1 MLYNGVLWY
10 LGGYQTPRSTTYS
23 NKITSFSLSTDFNL
37 TNPNWID
44 GGSIDSDV
52 RFQYS
57 PSAAIDSDNGVF
69 YIFGAYSQS
78 STVSLEPTNNGYNK
92 VYSYSVGSNTGSSG
106 LKTLTNNPGPN
117 DPQWRF
123 QHTLDYYKN
132 GNQLI
137 MHGGRYFSSQSGQL
151 TTSNSTYS
159 FDIASNS
166 WTLIS
171 NGGPAVYYHNSLIY
185 NNKLYIIGGTSDGIT
200 INGLDNAYILDLNTK
215 TWTTKKLSSP
225 PSNPRVGM
233 SLVLSGSTAA
243 IFGGYVNLSG
253 AFTSDFFA
261 GYTLNLDKLEWI
273 TPNKNSD
280 IQNAAQRAYMCAVAT
295 PQNNYLITQGE
306 VSSNTIGTTVADS
319 LSSSAQLWNYNG
331 WTLISNNIPIVL
343 PSTQNLVN
351 GKIGIIL
358 MAVLIPLAFI
368 FITWLTCYCYKKSQ
382 AGKSIAYTVNEPV
395 WTDPYEKSN
404 NNSSYLNATATN
416 KGTDLTLENDRQID
430 YDDPMNLDTDL
441 FANPDTVLSASQ
453 SQMNILPVNGR
464 RSYYE

>member
-1 MLYNGVLWY
+1 
-10 LGGYQTPRSTTYS
+10 
-23 NKITSFSLSTDFNL
+23 
-37 TNPNWID
+37 
-44 GGSIDSDV
+44 
-52 RFQYS
+52 
-57 PSAAIDSDNGVF
+57 
-69 YIFGAYSQS
+69 
-78 STVSLEPTNNGYNK
+78 
-92 VYSYSVGSNTGSSG
+92 
-106 LKTLTNNPGPN
+106 
-117 DPQWRF
+117 
-123 QHTLDYYKN
+123 
-132 GNQLI
+132 
-137 MHGGRYFSSQSGQL
+137 
-151 TTSNSTYS
+151 
-159 FDIASNS
+159 
-166 WTLIS
+166 
-171 NGGPAVYYHNSLIY
+171 
-185 NNKLYIIGGTSDGIT
+185 
-200 INGLDNAYILDLNTK
+200 
-215 TWTTKKLSSP
+215 
-225 PSNPRVGM
+225 M

-280 IQNAAQRAYMCAVAT
+280 IQNTAQRAYMCAVAT

-331 WTLISNNIPIVL
+331 WTLISNNIPIAL